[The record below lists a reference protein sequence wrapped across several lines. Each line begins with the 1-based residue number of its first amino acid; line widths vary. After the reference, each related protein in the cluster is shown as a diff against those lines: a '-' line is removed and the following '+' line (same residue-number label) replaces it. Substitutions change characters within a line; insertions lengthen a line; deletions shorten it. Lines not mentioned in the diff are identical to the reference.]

1 MTGASFGGTLDA
13 YAVEAG
19 GSLLMSSE
27 GPNEAS
33 FKDVDLSGAKIAGQV
48 VIGGTHFEGR
58 LNATLLQVG
67 GSLFM
72 ASLAACRT

>member
-1 MTGASFGGTLDA
+1 MQVGGSLYMRSEGRNKISFKDVVLRGAKITGEIDMTGASFGGTLDA

-33 FKDVDLSGAKIAGQV
+33 FKDVI
-48 VIGGTHFEGR
+48 
-58 LNATLLQVG
+58 
-67 GSLFM
+67 
-72 ASLAACRT
+72 